1 MKKWVICFIFK
12 IEENRA
18 MNINHYVEEFTN
30 LWNSSSVLFPD
41 LGDEIPVQEKIKREE
56 GLENFA
62 RTMRNEVDLKN
73 VNGSGKKV
81 LVQQMKQNM
90 GVFFKNSFNFKADE
104 LSILSDKGFTK
115 VTREFMKMARR
126 FDPEVKMEDIFQA
139 SRNMWIINSLQIMM
153 DEPVRVTPST
163 FAYSMLYPYTDN
175 YLDNPSVS
183 TSEKISFSTR
193 FGKRLNGE
201 AVLAANDHE
210 NTIFELVAMI
220 EYDWDRVKYPQV
232 FESLLAIHNAQTRS
246 IHLLYKTDSLSEDEL
261 LSICIDKGGTSVLA
275 DGYLIK
281 GEMTKE
287 QEWFCFGFGTLLQFV
302 DDIQDIREDIDG
314 NLETLFS
321 KASMTGRLEE
331 YTNRALSFTDAVMS
345 NLQCFSSDVLESMR
359 GLMNKSINFMVNE
372 AVGMNNTCFKSD
384 YVSEF
389 ERFSPFRYSFV
400 KKRRGNLEPNRISL
414 MKKIEMFVFDEDKIA
429 IEVS

>member
-1 MKKWVICFIFK
+1 
-12 IEENRA
+12 

-30 LWNSSSVLFPD
+30 LWKSSSVSFPN
-41 LGDEIPVQEKIKREE
+41 LGIEISLPEKIKREE

-62 RTMRNEVDLKN
+62 KSMRNEVDLKN
-73 VNGSGKKV
+73 INGSGKKI

-90 GVFFKNSFNFKADE
+90 GIFFKNSFNFENDE
-104 LSILSDKGFTK
+104 LSILSEKGFTK

-126 FDPEVKMEDIFQA
+126 FDPDVKMEDIFQA

-153 DEPVRVTPST
+153 NEPVRVTPST

-183 TSEKISFSTR
+183 HSEKISFSTR

-210 NTIFELVAMI
+210 NTIFELVSMI
-220 EYDWDRVKYPQV
+220 EYDWDRGQYPLV
-232 FESLLAIHNAQTRS
+232 YESLLGIHNAQTRS
-246 IHLLYKTDSLSEDEL
+246 IHLLNKSERLREDEL

-281 GEMTKE
+281 GEMNNE
-287 QEWFCFGFGTLLQFV
+287 EEWFCFGFGAFLQFI
-302 DDIQDIREDIDG
+302 DDIQDIQEDIDG
-314 NLETLFS
+314 RLETLFTRAS
-321 KASMTGRLEE
+321 KTGRLEE
-331 YTNRALSFTDAVMS
+331 FTNRTLSFSNMVMN
-345 NLQCFSSDVLESMR
+345 NLSCFKSEVILSMQ

-372 AVGMNNTCFKSD
+372 AVGLNNVCFKSD

-414 MKKIEMFVFDEDKIA
+414 MKKIESFVFDEDKVA

>member
-1 MKKWVICFIFK
+1 VICFRFK
-12 IEENRA
+12 IEEKKIA

-30 LWNSSSVLFPD
+30 LWNSSSVSFPN
-41 LGDEIPVQEKIKREE
+41 LGEEIPFSEKLKREE
-56 GLENFA
+56 GVEHFA
-62 RTMRNEVDLKN
+62 KTMRNEVDLKN

-104 LSILSDKGFTK
+104 LSILSEKGFTK
-115 VTREFMKMARR
+115 VTHEFMKMARQ

-153 DEPVRVTPST
+153 NEPVKVTPST

-183 TSEKISFSTR
+183 HSEKISFSTR

-210 NTIFELVAMI
+210 NTIFELVGMV
-220 EYDWDRVKYPQV
+220 EYDWDRVQYPKV
-232 FESLLAIHNAQTRS
+232 YDSLLAIHNAQTRS
-246 IHLLYKTDSLSEDEL
+246 IHLLNKNEQLSNDEL
-261 LSICIDKGGTSVLA
+261 LSICIEKGGTSVLA

-281 GEMTKE
+281 GKLAKE
-287 QEWFCFGFGTLLQFV
+287 EEWFCFGFGTFLQFV
-302 DDIQDIREDIDG
+302 DDIQDIQEDMDG
-314 NLETLFS
+314 KLETLFTR
-321 KASMTGRLEE
+321 ATYTGKLEE
-331 YTNRALSFTDAVMS
+331 FTNRSISFS
-345 NLQCFSSDVLESMR
+345 NNVLDNMGYFTSDVLIPMK

-372 AVGMNNTCFKSD
+372 AVGMNNSCFSSG

-389 ERFSPFRYSFV
+389 EKYSPFRYSFV

-414 MKKIEMFVFDEDKIA
+414 MKKIEMFVFDEDKVA

>member
-1 MKKWVICFIFK
+1 
-12 IEENRA
+12 
-18 MNINHYVEEFTN
+18 MNINRYVEEFTN
-30 LWNSSSVLFPD
+30 LWNRSSVSFPN
-41 LGDEIPVQEKIKREE
+41 LGEEIPLPEKIKREE
-56 GLENFA
+56 GLEQFSK
-62 RTMRNEVDLKN
+62 TMRNEIDFKN
-73 VNGSGKKV
+73 INGSGKKI

-90 GVFFKNSFNFKADE
+90 GVFFKNSFNFEADE
-104 LSILSDKGFTK
+104 ISIITDKGFTK

-139 SRNMWIINSLQIMM
+139 SRNMWIVNSLQIMM
-153 DEPVRVTPST
+153 NEPVKVSPST

-183 TSEKISFSTR
+183 HSEKISFSTR

-210 NTIFELVAMI
+210 NTIFELVSMI
-220 EYDWDRVKYPQV
+220 EYDWDRVQFPRVY
-232 FESLLAIHNAQTRS
+232 ESLKGIHNAQTRS
-246 IHLLYKTDSLSEDEL
+246 IYLLNKNEQLSNNEL

-281 GEMTKE
+281 GELTKE
-287 QEWFCFGFGTLLQFV
+287 QEWFCFGFGAFLQFI
-302 DDIQDIREDIDG
+302 DDIQDIQDDIDG
-314 NLETLFS
+314 RLETLFTR
-321 KASMTGRLEE
+321 ASQSGRLEE
-331 YTNRALSFTDAVMS
+331 FTNRTLSFSNAVMRDLS
-345 NLQCFSSDVLESMR
+345 CFSSDVLLPMQ
-359 GLMNKSINFMVNE
+359 GLMNKSVNFMVNE
-372 AVGMNNTCFKSD
+372 AVGMNNSCFNQG

-389 ERFSPFRYSFV
+389 ERFSPFRYTFV
-400 KKRRGNLEPNRISL
+400 RKRRGNLEPNRISL

>member
-1 MKKWVICFIFK
+1 
-12 IEENRA
+12 
-18 MNINHYVEEFTN
+18 MNSNHYVEEFTK
-30 LWNSSSVLFPD
+30 LWNKSSVSFPD
-41 LGDEIPVQEKIKREE
+41 LGDEISLSEKIKREE

-62 RTMRNEVDLKN
+62 KSMRNEFDLKN
-73 VNGSGKKV
+73 INGSGKKV

-90 GVFFKNSFNFKADE
+90 GVFFKNSFNFKTDE

-115 VTREFMKMARR
+115 VTREFMRMARR

-153 DEPVRVTPST
+153 NEPVKVTPST

-183 TSEKISFSTR
+183 HTEKISFSNR

-210 NTIFELVAMI
+210 ETIFELVAMI
-220 EYDWDRVKYPQV
+220 EYDWDRAKYPKV
-232 FESLLAIHNAQTRS
+232 YDSLLAIHNAQTRS
-246 IHLLYKTDSLSEDEL
+246 IYLLNKTERLEENEL

-281 GEMTKE
+281 GELTKE
-287 QEWFCFGFGTLLQFV
+287 QEWFCFGFGTFLQFI
-302 DDIQDIREDIDG
+302 DDIQDIQEDIDG
-314 NLETLFS
+314 HLETLFTRGS
-321 KASMTGRLEE
+321 KTGRLEE
-331 YTNRALSFTDAVMS
+331 FTNRTLSFSNTVMD
-345 NLQCFSSDVLESMR
+345 NLEGFNSDVLVSMQ

-372 AVGMNNTCFKSD
+372 AVGMNNTCFNSC
-384 YVSEF
+384 YVAEF
-389 ERFSPFRYSFV
+389 EKYSPFRYSFV

-414 MKKIEMFVFDEDKIA
+414 MKKIEMFVFEEDKIA
-429 IEVS
+429 LEVS